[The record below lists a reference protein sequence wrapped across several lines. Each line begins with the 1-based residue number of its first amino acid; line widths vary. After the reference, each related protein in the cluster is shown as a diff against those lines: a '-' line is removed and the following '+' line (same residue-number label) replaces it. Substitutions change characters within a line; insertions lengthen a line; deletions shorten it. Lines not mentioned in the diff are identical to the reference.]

1 MTELNK
7 GKLKYD
13 DLKDTENHEIG
24 LRLHSFNSWLLSF
37 SCLARYRDQCWHW
50 TSVRSYK
57 LPVQWYGVFKRWS
70 LILCNFPEYP
80 RLRGSPG
87 YSLVSRPG
95 APTRPTSS
103 SLLIT
108 EVRGRE
114 CKFYNLSVIIWWESD
129 FWRVSC
135 HNVTVRAACLIP
147 GDGETELFGNKTSS
161 IIMFMTINDC
171 FLRGSG
177 SNYYTIII
185 LLISPEKPT
194 KTGKWWHHWVRRCPG
209 YRADGNSAVWSWVV
223 TLGHQIIRMSGCQM
237 WMQLGL

>member
-80 RLRGSPG
+80 RLRGSRG

-95 APTRPTSS
+95 LGGPHPHHWERESVSFIICLSS
-103 SLLIT
+103 FDGNLTFDVWAAIT
-108 EVRGRE
+108 W
-114 CKFYNLSVIIWWESD
+114 LSG
-129 FWRVSC
+129 
-135 HNVTVRAACLIP
+135 AACLIP

-161 IIMFMTINDC
+161 IIMFMTINDF

-177 SNYYTIII
+177 SNYYTMII

-194 KTGKWWHHWVRRCPG
+194 KTGKWRHHWVRRCPG
-209 YRADGNSAVWSWVV
+209 YRADGNSASWSLWHR
-223 TLGHQIIRMSGCQM
+223 LLGCQM

>member
-80 RLRGSPG
+80 RLRGSRG

-95 APTRPTSS
+95 APHAPHPHHFW
-103 SLLIT
+103 SL
-108 EVRGRE
+108 RRE

-135 HNVTVRAACLIP
+135 HNVTVRSCLSYSR
-147 GDGETELFGNKTSS
+147 GRRDEVVWKQDVKHNNVYDNF
-161 IIMFMTINDC
+161 NDC
-171 FLRGSG
+171 SEGQ
-177 SNYYTIII
+177 
-185 LLISPEKPT
+185 
-194 KTGKWWHHWVRRCPG
+194 W
-209 YRADGNSAVWSWVV
+209 
-223 TLGHQIIRMSGCQM
+223 
-237 WMQLGL
+237 